1 LTTKSSIPGLSGV
14 EGFFFA
20 KKGLSWAAII
30 IQSRGGIAMP
40 ANSQQGTYLGTS
52 LAGFTALTAGLV
64 VKGGIGILVA
74 LVGAV
79 LLLVSAAGFYKI
91 KSLE

>member
-1 LTTKSSIPGLSGV
+1 M
-14 EGFFFA
+14 A
-20 KKGLSWAAII
+20 
-30 IQSRGGIAMP
+30 
-40 ANSQQGTYLGTS
+40 ANSQQGTYLGTT
-52 LAGFTALTAGLV
+52 LAGFTALTGGLV

-74 LVGAV
+74 LVGAL